1 MTVGLATS
9 KKVDPKTTL
18 ICSFIQASTIMQS
31 WLYIIIDCILVIF
44 NCSMPWIFLF
54 HLWAEIPN
62 YLPAIG
68 GNPGWNEKQ
77 KVKIYPMVEGNPEPT
92 RVLG

>member
-1 MTVGLATS
+1 
-9 KKVDPKTTL
+9 
-18 ICSFIQASTIMQS
+18 
-31 WLYIIIDCILVIF
+31 
-44 NCSMPWIFLF
+44 MPWIFLF

-68 GNPGWNEKQ
+68 GNPGWNETQ
-77 KVKIYPMVEGNPEPT
+77 KVKIYPMVEGNPEPS